1 MWLNAKPE
9 EVWPYIVEPEKK
21 LQWLTELD
29 EGPVKAADLT
39 SRALESMIGGRRE
52 AEGTVTMESK
62 GRVMKKWLAD
72 LGMSTLFGLAFGLAG
87 GLYASRYYVGHL
99 AIETFL
105 WSMAFSLAIVYCIG
119 ALSIVSEALLRPRLE
134 GLSRT
139 KRLWFEVPASLVA
152 HILGFLIPTFL
163 FYRLLGFPVRSLLT
177 SLGIFLAVFLV
188 IHEFEYL
195 VRFYRELKEAEV
207 REERLKALA
216 AQAELKALKAQIN
229 PHFLFN
235 TLNTI
240 AQLIH
245 TGPAQ
250 AEAMV
255 ERLAEMFRYVLAG
268 SERRL
273 VPLEEELSFAD
284 DYLAIEQARFG
295 ERLQITR
302 EIAPEAWD
310 MLVPSLILQPLV
322 ENAIRHGRSADGSVK
337 LTIRVQCRG
346 DEVVI
351 AIADQ
356 GPGMSKGIWEYGD
369 GGHGLWNVDERLQKT
384 YGEGYGLEVVDNEPR
399 GAVVIVRIPIKRV

>member
-1 MWLNAKPE
+1 M
-9 EVWPYIVEPEKK
+9 
-21 LQWLTELD
+21 
-29 EGPVKAADLT
+29 EG
-39 SRALESMIGGRRE
+39 
-52 AEGTVTMESK
+52 K

-72 LGMSTLFGLAFGLAG
+72 WGMSTLFGLAFGLAG
-87 GLYASRYYVGHL
+87 GFYASRYYVGYL

-105 WSMAFSLAIVYCIG
+105 WSMALSLSIVYCIG
-119 ALSIVSEALLRPRLE
+119 ALSVVSEALLRPRLE

-139 KRLWFEVPASLVA
+139 KRLWFEVPASLAA

-163 FYRLLGFPVRSLLT
+163 FYRLLGFPVRSFLP
-177 SLGIFLAVFLV
+177 SLGIFLVVFLV

-245 TGPAQ
+245 TDPAR
-250 AEAMV
+250 AEATV
-255 ERLAEMFRYVLAG
+255 ERLAEMFRYVLVG
-268 SERRL
+268 SERGL
-273 VPLEEELSFAD
+273 VPLEEELTFVDS
-284 DYLAIEQARFG
+284 YLEIEQARFG

-302 EIAPEAWD
+302 EITSEALD
-310 MLVPSLILQPLV
+310 VPVPSLILQPLV
-322 ENAIRHGRSADGSVK
+322 ENAIRHGRGADGSVN

-346 DEVVI
+346 DEIVL

-356 GPGMSKGIWEYGD
+356 GPGMSKGVGEVGG
-369 GGHGLWNVDERLQKT
+369 GGHGLRNVDERLRKT
-384 YGEGYGLEVVDNEPR
+384 YGEGYGLEIRDNEPQ
-399 GAVVIVRIPIKRV
+399 GSVVIVRIPSEGRSMGVWED